1 MSTIRKY
8 VELENRLVFV
18 RDWGRGE
25 KELGVTANDYR
36 ISFWNDEN
44 LLILDSG
51 DGGTDLW
58 IHQRPLNHTLEK
70 GGWILWYVNF
80 IPQKLFQKL

>member
-1 MSTIRKY
+1 MSTIGKS

-18 RDWGRGE
+18 RDWGGE

-51 DGGTDLW
+51 DGGTDL
-58 IHQRPLNHTLEK
+58 
-70 GGWILWYVNF
+70 
-80 IPQKLFQKL
+80 

>member
-1 MSTIRKY
+1 MGKKPARKGNVLY
-8 VELENRLVFV
+8 DSFYMKCPQYANMQSLKTDQCLSGT
-18 RDWGRGE
+18 GRGE

-51 DGGTDLW
+51 DGGTDL
-58 IHQRPLNHTLEK
+58 
-70 GGWILWYVNF
+70 
-80 IPQKLFQKL
+80 